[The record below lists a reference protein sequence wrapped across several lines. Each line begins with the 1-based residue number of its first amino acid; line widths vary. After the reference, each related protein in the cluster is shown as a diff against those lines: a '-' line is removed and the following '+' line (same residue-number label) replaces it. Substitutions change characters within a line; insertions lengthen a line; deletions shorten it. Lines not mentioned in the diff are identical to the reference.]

1 MRFRVQTILR
11 RYSLREYANPYAIG
25 MYVLHRVKDVAGMI
39 ILCLNEVISLAL
51 NTLRNMQMTQSYL
64 MMTETKEKCL
74 R

>member
-1 MRFRVQTILR
+1 
-11 RYSLREYANPYAIG
+11 
-25 MYVLHRVKDVAGMI
+25 MYVLHRVKGVVKI
-39 ILCLNEVISLAL
+39 VILCMNEVISLAL

>member
-1 MRFRVQTILR
+1 
-11 RYSLREYANPYAIG
+11 